1 MIVTESSE
9 RPRAQPSQILQPST
23 SVKALHENRRSK
35 LPSIENKNS
44 DSEDIDQQQQQQ
56 QKYSMKAIEKAA
68 KRAAQYSMIQQP
80 VDKDSSYNDRS
91 VGSYGQ
97 R

>member
-44 DSEDIDQQQQQQ
+44 DSEDIDQQQQ
-56 QKYSMKAIEKAA
+56 KYSMKAIEKAA